1 MSGRLSSSQSPS
13 PSGSSGRSASS
24 GRIFGRTLK
33 LVLRFG
39 ALYILIYVL
48 WLPVRGAFVR
58 LLAAMAEGALAL
70 LERPPL
76 ITSLTTQG
84 DVIEIHSYITG
95 VEQSIASWNGVNLH
109 VFMVMSLALLFAVPM
124 KTLSERLTLAVNA
137 LALIVAV
144 MLAICIVQL
153 ESSIE
158 IYASTSL
165 GMTLH
170 SERAKAFFDWANRGL
185 IMVGMLLLPAFLF
198 LRSYVSFWEGDG
210 TPA

>member
-1 MSGRLSSSQSPS
+1 M
-13 PSGSSGRSASS
+13 
-24 GRIFGRTLK
+24 
-33 LVLRFG
+33 
-39 ALYILIYVL
+39 
-48 WLPVRGAFVR
+48 FVR

-76 ITSLTTQG
+76 ITSLATQG

-95 VEQSIASWNGVNLH
+95 VQQSIASWNGENLH
-109 VFMVMSLALLFAVPM
+109 VFMVTSLALLLAVPM

-153 ESSIE
+153 ENAME
-158 IYASTSL
+158 MYASTSL

-170 SERAKAFFDWANRGL
+170 SDRAKALFDWANRGL

-198 LRSYVSFWEGDG
+198 LRSYVSFWSEDE
-210 TPA
+210 TPARSRARRPSSSAAPGSPSSSR